1 MIPITEW
8 RPADGLTLEPNAER
22 AVRETYT
29 SLALTAGPG
38 AGKTEMLAQRADFLL
53 RTGICPY
60 PYRVLAISFKVD
72 ASRNLKDRVRIRCGG
87 KLSSRFDS
95 YTFHAFA
102 KRIIDTFRPELTGY
116 DELYP
121 DYIIGEERIQ
131 YTQITFSD
139 LIPLAL
145 EIVQKS
151 PRAKNAIQQSY
162 TDVFLDEF
170 QDCTKEQFSLVKALF
185 QNTSIRLTAVGDTK
199 QKIMGWAGALEGIFT
214 AFATDFNATPL
225 NLYQNFRAAPR
236 LRFMQNKIV
245 RVLDPAAAMPDQ
257 SLSGSDGTIEI
268 LSFDD
273 ECLEAA
279 KLAELIANW
288 INEDHIPPREVA
300 VLVSKLSCEYTQ
312 QLQKELRLSGV
323 PFRDEQSLQ
332 DLAVEP
338 IVKILIDYLLVIT
351 ESHNSDAY
359 IRLITFLADTSA
371 TEEEIALSHNSWDRF
386 LSLEQSTFVFG
397 ENTLASVVKTIKR
410 FCDKI
415 TLENLISLSSEYEN
429 VKRLRQI
436 ISDFLKQLKAL
447 FQEHQSLS
455 VVLRVLTNDN
465 AIRIMTIHKSKG
477 LEFEKVIILAV
488 EEESFWGKRLDEL
501 CVFFVGCSRAKKHL
515 ILTNASTRQ
524 RPEGYSKRWSTSRSP
539 QMEFLSYAQ
548 DCGSD

>member
-8 RPADGLTLEPNAER
+8 RPADGLTLEPNAEK
-22 AVRETYT
+22 AVRETNT

-72 ASRNLKDRVRIRCGG
+72 ASRNLKNRVGIRCGG

-102 KRIIDTFRPELTGY
+102 KRIIDTFRPELTGQ

-121 DYIIGEERIQ
+121 DYTIGEHRIQ
-131 YTQITFSD
+131 YTQITFND

-145 EIVQKS
+145 EIVRKS

-170 QDCTKEQFSLVKALF
+170 QDCTKEQFNLVKALF
-185 QNTSIRLTAVGDTK
+185 QNTLIRLTAVGDTK

-245 RVLDPAAAMPDQ
+245 RVLDPAAAMPDE
-257 SLSGSDGTIEI
+257 SLSGSDGTIET
-268 LSFDD
+268 LTFDD
-273 ECLEAA
+273 EYHEAA
-279 KLAELIANW
+279 HLAGLIDNW
-288 INEDHIPPREVA
+288 INKDCIPPREIA
-300 VLVSKLSCEYTQ
+300 LLVSKLSCEYTQ
-312 QLQKELRLSGV
+312 KLQRELLLRGI
-323 PFRDEQSLQ
+323 PFRDEQNIQ

-338 IVKILIDYLLVIT
+338 IVKTLIDYLLVIT
-351 ESHNSDAY
+351 ESHSSDAY
-359 IRLITFLADTSA
+359 IRLITFLTDTSG
-371 TEEEIALSHNSWDRF
+371 TEEGMALSHNNWDRF
-386 LSLEQSTFVFG
+386 LSLEQSTFLFG
-397 ENTLASVVKTIKR
+397 ENCPDSVVNTIKR
-410 FCDKI
+410 FCKKI
-415 TLENLISLSSEYEN
+415 TLEKLISLSSEYEN
-429 VKRLRQI
+429 MKRLRQI
-436 ISDFLKQLKAL
+436 VSDFLKQLKSL
-447 FQEHQSLS
+447 LREHSSLS
-455 VVLRVLTNDN
+455 VALRVLTNDN

-488 EEESFWGKRLDEL
+488 ENESFFGNRLDEL
-501 CVFFVGCSRAKKHL
+501 CAFFVGCSRAKKHL
-515 ILTNASTRQ
+515 ILTSASTRQ

-548 DCGSD
+548 GCGSN